1 MGGVMAYSLTQ
12 ATVRALYSDLLSP
25 TTWEALIRAQGYD
38 ATLGVL
44 GDTIYGPH
52 LEIDRPLLTPRR
64 TVYQIRRHLAEVYEK
79 LVRIA
84 PDAARPVIGELW
96 HHYEVDNIK
105 VTLRGVEAGASWDQ
119 VLHLLYPMDKYVSV
133 SVEML
138 ERMVYTGTIHR
149 AVEVLQGTPYY
160 AILDHAMTR
169 YEEENSLF
177 PLEVALDLGYRRDL
191 WASIFRLSRRDR
203 EMALKTVGT
212 VLDNDNLLWAIR
224 YRVYHHLSEV
234 EIINY
239 TLAIGYQV
247 KEADIHAI
255 AHGASIADIVFR
267 IHPELQ
273 DDLRGV
279 SFESGEGLARLE
291 QALLRLLIAR
301 CRRMFLGSPFHIG
314 LPLAYVLLSEYEI
327 RDVTVIVEAKA
338 SDVSSE
344 VFAPMLLM
352 PTSTSS

>member
-12 ATVRALYSDLLSP
+12 ATVRALYANLLSP
-25 TTWEALIRAQGYD
+25 ATWDSLIRAQDYD

-44 GDTIYGPH
+44 SDTIYGPH

-64 TVYQIRRHLAEVYEK
+64 TIYQIRRHLAEVYEK

-84 PDAARPVIGELW
+84 PDEARPVISELW

-105 VTLRGVEAGASWDQ
+105 VALRGVEAGASWDQ

-133 SVEML
+133 GVDVL
-138 ERMVYTGTIHR
+138 ERMVYTGSIHR
-149 AVEVLQGTPYY
+149 AVDVLKGTPYFT
-160 AILDHAMTR
+160 ILDHAMTR

-191 WASIFRLSRRDR
+191 WASILHLNRRDR

-224 YRVYHHLSEV
+224 YRVYHHLSEA

-247 KEADIHAI
+247 KEEDIHAI
-255 AHGASIADIVFR
+255 AHGADIAQIVLGIYPNLR
-267 IHPELQ
+267 

-291 QALLRLLIAR
+291 QSLLRLLIAR

-314 LPLAYVLLSEYEI
+314 LPLAYVLLNEYEI

-338 SDVSSE
+338 SDVSSD

-352 PTSTSS
+352 PTSS